1 MENIDELV
9 KAQNRSTVVMRAFL
23 SLMQIYLVGSIV
35 VGVLIGIGIYFEVNC
50 LADEYG
56 CEYEGTHGY
65 PFLLVGGLLAIVLLF
80 AAIAIVNKAIKNTQS
95 AEGNI

>member
-1 MENIDELV
+1 MEKIDELV

-35 VGVLIGIGIYFEVNC
+35 VGLLIGVGVYFEVNC

-56 CEYEGTHGY
+56 CEYEGTPGY
-65 PFLLVGGLLAIVLLF
+65 PFLLIGGILSIALSF

-95 AEGNI
+95 AEANI

>member
-1 MENIDELV
+1 MENFDELV

-35 VGVLIGIGIYFEVNC
+35 VGLLLGLGIYFEANC

-56 CEYEGTHGY
+56 CEYGGTHGY
-65 PFLLVGGLLAIVLLF
+65 PFLLIGGLLAIVLLF
-80 AAIAIVNKAIKNTQS
+80 VAIAIVSKAIKNTQS